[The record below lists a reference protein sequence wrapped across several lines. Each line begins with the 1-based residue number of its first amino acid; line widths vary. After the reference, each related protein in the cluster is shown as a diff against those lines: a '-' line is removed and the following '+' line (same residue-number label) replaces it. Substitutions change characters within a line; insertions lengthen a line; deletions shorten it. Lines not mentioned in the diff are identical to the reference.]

1 MFKKLAIAGVVVIAG
16 YLGSTWYVGGTAKDH
31 IQKSVELHNANLQ
44 KYIGDTV
51 YFSIEDYK
59 AGLFSSSFI
68 QRVNFKLP
76 NFNKHIDFAYE
87 IQNGPLPWADM
98 RQGKFALKKYS
109 FESKLLKNE
118 LIQPLFDLA
127 DNPFHASGSVGLDGI
142 EKGTQFVAPFKID
155 KKIDEAHIVFDFG
168 GIDSDYTYAL
178 EPFKLESISKM
189 PKFTMKV
196 SDPNGNL
203 EVLSTD
209 WLIDANYDLSDG
221 KTNSSTKAQAA
232 TLKYIL
238 DGIAIDLNQLSVND
252 SIVDDGKL
260 MSFLTQASAKEFK
273 IDELNLGGLDYDT
286 SYDRIDAPAAKQI
299 FSTLFEIVKE
309 VMADPSGFNE
319 AKAEELIQQQSLKL
333 GALALAIFNHG
344 PSLTYGPI
352 RLTNDKGSA
361 DLSVKLDFLQPKL
374 SGFNDPNFDVEAYIM
389 SLINGVKVDISGNAE
404 WFAEFLPKFVALT
417 HKYDDT
423 IDPVD
428 LSAIDFKNI
437 SELLEQGL
445 VESKLF
451 KKEGQRIKLQ
461 VLAKAPEKQSISA
474 LEKVSV
480 NGEELGLDEAQAL
493 LMERADKAT
502 ELLDEN
508 GFTEAIETLFEST
521 YEEAIPDESEESDDA
536 NDAALAAADEAMA
549 AADEA
554 MAAAIES
561 LECAP
566 DDQACIE
573 EKREL
578 EEAIKELQRQQQEQD
593 LVDPALS
600 VCDPSDQAC
609 IDSFKNN
616 KQVMSDAEL
625 AKLFCAP
632 DDQECLKLFDQAVD
646 ASAAP
651 QVDAAPAQ

>member
-1 MFKKLAIAGVVVIAG
+1 MFKKIVITGAVVALG
-16 YLGSTWYVGGTAKDH
+16 YLGATWYVGGTAKDH

-59 AGLFSSSFI
+59 AGLFSSSFT
-68 QRVNFKLP
+68 QRVNIKLP
-76 NFNKHIDFAYE
+76 NFNKYIDFAYE
-87 IQNGPLPWADM
+87 IQNGPLPWADLS
-98 RQGKFALKKYS
+98 QGKFALKRYS
-109 FESKLLKNE
+109 FESKLVKNE
-118 LIQPLFDLA
+118 LTQALFDLA
-127 DNPFHASGSVGLDGI
+127 QNPFHAVASVGFDGI

-196 SDPNGNL
+196 SDPNGGI
-203 EVLSTD
+203 EVVSTD

-232 TLKYIL
+232 NLKYII

-260 MSFLTQASAKEFK
+260 MSFLTQANAKEFK
-273 IDELNLGGLDYDT
+273 IDDLNLGGLDYDT
-286 SYDRIDAPAAKQI
+286 SYERIDAPAAKQI
-299 FSTLFEIVKE
+299 FSTVFDIVKE
-309 VMADPSGFNE
+309 IMADPSGFNE
-319 AKAEELIQQQSLKL
+319 AKAEALIQQQSLKL

-374 SGFNDPNFDVEAYIM
+374 SGFTDPDFDVEAYIM
-389 SLINGVKVDISGNAE
+389 SLINGVNVDISGNAE
-404 WFAEFLPKFVALT
+404 WFAEFLPKFTALT

-423 IDPVD
+423 IEPVD
-428 LSAIDFKNI
+428 LSTIDFKHI
-437 SELLEQGL
+437 SELFEQGL
-445 VESKLF
+445 VESELF

-474 LEKVSV
+474 LEKISV
-480 NGEELGLDEAQAL
+480 NGVEHGLDEAQML
-493 LMERADKAT
+493 LMMRAEKAT

-508 GFTEAIETLFEST
+508 GFTEAIETLFESK
-521 YEEAIPDESEESDDA
+521 YEEAIPYESEETDA
-536 NDAALAAADEAMA
+536 TDASEAAKAAADEALDA
-549 AADEA
+549 A
-554 MAAAIES
+554 MES
-561 LECAP
+561 QECAP
-566 DDQACIE
+566 DDQECI
-573 EKREL
+573 KVRHEL
-578 EEAIKELQRQQQEQD
+578 EEAIKELQHQQQEQD

-609 IDSFKNN
+609 IDSFNNN

-632 DDQECLKLFDQAVD
+632 NDQECLKLFDQAVD